1 MKKQFATP
9 QQPEVYIFFL
19 DRNLGSKQL
28 AEALGKE
35 GLAVR
40 VHDQHFKP
48 DEADDVWLASCGQR
62 SWVAITLDRRILKDP
77 VSMNAI
83 GENKGRVF
91 FLPQKN
97 KNPEMWARIIV
108 GNWAHI
114 KTVLSTRTPPFV
126 AKLSPNGVWGIK
138 ELNRYGREK
147 KKSKRKR

>member
-1 MKKQFATP
+1 M
-9 QQPEVYIFFL
+9 
-19 DRNLGSKQL
+19 
-28 AEALGKE
+28 
-35 GLAVR
+35 AVR

-77 VSMNAI
+77 VSMKAI
-83 GENKGRVF
+83 GENRGRVF
-91 FLPQKN
+91 FLSQKN

-108 GNWAHI
+108 ENWAHI

>member
-1 MKKQFATP
+1 
-9 QQPEVYIFFL
+9 
-19 DRNLGSKQL
+19 LGSKQL

-108 GNWAHI
+108 ENWAHI
-114 KTVLSTRTPPFV
+114 KTVLSTRRPPFV

>member
-1 MKKQFATP
+1 
-9 QQPEVYIFFL
+9 
-19 DRNLGSKQL
+19 LGSKQL

-62 SWVAITLDRRILKDP
+62 SWVAITLDRRIQKDP
-77 VSMNAI
+77 VSMKAI
-83 GENKGRVF
+83 GENRGRVF

-108 GNWAHI
+108 ESWAHI

>member
-1 MKKQFATP
+1 M
-9 QQPEVYIFFL
+9 
-19 DRNLGSKQL
+19 
-28 AEALGKE
+28 
-35 GLAVR
+35 AVR

-77 VSMNAI
+77 VSMKAI

>member
-1 MKKQFATP
+1 
-9 QQPEVYIFFL
+9 
-19 DRNLGSKQL
+19 L

-77 VSMNAI
+77 VSMKAI
-83 GENKGRVF
+83 GGNKGRVF

-108 GNWAHI
+108 ENWAHI

>member
-1 MKKQFATP
+1 
-9 QQPEVYIFFL
+9 
-19 DRNLGSKQL
+19 L
-28 AEALGKE
+28 AGALGKE

-77 VSMNAI
+77 VSMKAI